1 MKSFGIGFVIAV
13 LALIILLAN
22 SLYIVTDKQTAI
34 LLRFGEIID
43 PKIESGLHFKI
54 PILNTVRKFDS
65 RVLTLD
71 AIPQPY
77 FTEEKKRLIVD
88 AFVKWRISDNEQF
101 YITSSGGQL
110 SALRTLLT
118 QRVDEGLRNQFGK
131 RTVQDVISGERDQLM
146 KALTADLNTVANSEL
161 GVEVIDVRV
170 KKIELPTEV
179 NDSVYN
185 RMRTER
191 ERLAQE
197 LRAEGNEIAE
207 EIRANADKERTV
219 ILADAYKTAELIKG
233 EGDAEATS
241 TYAKAFNKDPEFYE
255 FTRSLSAYQSTF
267 ENKSDVL
274 LIDPESDFFKY
285 LDSSFGTSSSE

>member
-1 MKSFGIGFVIAV
+1 VKSFGIGFVIAI

-146 KALTADLNTVANSEL
+146 KALTADLNKVANSEL

-170 KKIELPTEV
+170 KKIELPSEV

-219 ILADAYKTAELIKG
+219 ILADAYKTAEIIKG

>member
-1 MKSFGIGFVIAV
+1 MRSFGIGFVIAI

-43 PKIESGLHFKI
+43 PKIESGLHFKV

-131 RTVQDVISGERDQLM
+131 RTVQDVISGERDELM
-146 KALTADLNTVANSEL
+146 KVLTADLNKVANSEL

-219 ILADAYKTAELIKG
+219 ILADAYKTAEIIKG

-241 TYAKAFNKDPEFYE
+241 TYAKAFNKNPEFYE

-285 LDSSFGTSSSE
+285 LDSSFGTSKSE

>member
-1 MKSFGIGFVIAV
+1 MRSFGIGFVIGI

-43 PKIESGLHFKI
+43 PKIESGLHFKV

-131 RTVQDVISGERDQLM
+131 RTVQDVISGERDELM
-146 KALTADLNTVANSEL
+146 RVLTADLNKVANAEL
-161 GVEVIDVRV
+161 GVEVLDVRV
-170 KKIELPTEV
+170 KKIELPSEV

-219 ILADAYKTAELIKG
+219 ILADAYKTAEIIKG
-233 EGDAEATS
+233 EGDAAATS
-241 TYAKAFNKDPEFYE
+241 TYAKAFNKNPEFYE

-285 LDSSFGTSSSE
+285 LDSSFGTSKSE

>member
-1 MKSFGIGFVIAV
+1 MKTYRTSFIIISLLVIV
-13 LALIILLAN
+13 VLAN
-22 SLYIVTDKQTAI
+22 SIYIINDKQTGI

-54 PILNTVRKFDS
+54 PVLNTVKKFDS

-71 AIPQPY
+71 AVPQPY
-77 FTEEKKRLIVD
+77 YTQEKKRLIVD
-88 AFVKWRISDNEQF
+88 SFVKWKISDNEQF

-110 SALRTLLT
+110 GAMRTLLT
-118 QRVDEGLRNQFGK
+118 QRVDEGLRNQFGI
-131 RTVQDVISGERDQLM
+131 RTVIEVISGERDELM
-146 KALTADLNTVANSEL
+146 RALTEDINKVATSEL

-170 KKIELPTEV
+170 KKIELPSEV

-197 LRAEGNEIAE
+197 LRAEGNEQAE

-219 ILADAYKTAELIKG
+219 IMADAYKTAEITKG
-233 EGDAEATS
+233 QGDAIATS
-241 TYAKAFNKDPEFYE
+241 TYAKAFNKDAEFYE
-255 FTRSLSAYQSTF
+255 FTRSLKAYQSTF
-267 ENKSDVL
+267 QNKSDIL
-274 LIDPESDFFKY
+274 LIDPDSDFFKY
-285 LDSSFGTSSSE
+285 LDSSVGTPKQ

>member
-1 MKSFGIGFVIAV
+1 MRSFGIGFVIAI

-43 PKIESGLHFKI
+43 PKIESGLHFKV

-146 KALTADLNTVANSEL
+146 RVLTADLDKVANSEL

-219 ILADAYKTAELIKG
+219 ILADAYKTAEIIKG

-241 TYAKAFNKDPEFYE
+241 TYAKAFNKNPEFYE

-285 LDSSFGTSSSE
+285 LDSSFGTSKSE

>member
-1 MKSFGIGFVIAV
+1 MKSFGIGFVIAI

-146 KALTADLNTVANSEL
+146 KALTADLNKVANAEL

-170 KKIELPTEV
+170 KKIELPSEV

-219 ILADAYKTAELIKG
+219 ILADAYKTAEIIKG
-233 EGDAEATS
+233 EGDADATS
-241 TYAKAFNKDPEFYE
+241 TYAEAFNKNPEFYE

-267 ENKSDVL
+267 QNKSDVL

-285 LDSSFGTSSSE
+285 LDSSFGTPSE

>member
-1 MKSFGIGFVIAV
+1 MKSFGIGFVIAS

-146 KALTADLNTVANSEL
+146 NALTADLNTVANAEL

-170 KKIELPTEV
+170 KKIELPSEV

-219 ILADAYKTAELIKG
+219 ILADAYKTAEIIKG

>member
-1 MKSFGIGFVIAV
+1 MKTFRTSFIVV
-13 LALIILLAN
+13 LLLAIVVLAN
-22 SLYIVTDKQTAI
+22 SIYIVSDKQTAI

-54 PILNTVRKFDS
+54 PVFNTVRKFDS

-71 AIPQPY
+71 AVPQPY
-77 FTEEKKRLIVD
+77 YTQEKKRLIVD
-88 AFVKWRISDNEQF
+88 SFVKWKISDNEQF

-110 SALRTLLT
+110 GAMRTLLT
-118 QRVDEGLRNQFGK
+118 QRVDEGLRNQFGI
-131 RTVQDVISGERDQLM
+131 RTVIEVISGERDELM
-146 KALTADLNTVANSEL
+146 RALTEDINKVATTEL

-170 KKIELPTEV
+170 KKIELPSEV

-197 LRAEGNEIAE
+197 LRAEGNEQAE

-219 ILADAYKTAELIKG
+219 IMADAYKTAEITKG
-233 EGDAEATS
+233 QGDAIATS
-241 TYAKAFNKDPEFYE
+241 TYAKAFDKDAEFYE
-255 FTRSLSAYQSTF
+255 FTRSLKAYQSTF
-267 ENKSDVL
+267 QNKSDVL
-274 LIDPESDFFKY
+274 LIDPDSDFFKY
-285 LDSSFGTSSSE
+285 LDSAVGTPKQ

>member
-1 MKSFGIGFVIAV
+1 MRSIGIGFVIAI

-43 PKIESGLHFKI
+43 PKIESGLHFKV

-146 KALTADLNTVANSEL
+146 SVLTADLNKVANSEL

-219 ILADAYKTAELIKG
+219 ILADAYKTAEIIKG

-241 TYAKAFNKDPEFYE
+241 TYAKAFNKNPEFYE

-285 LDSSFGTSSSE
+285 LDSSFGTSKSE

>member
-1 MKSFGIGFVIAV
+1 MKSFGIGFIVLILAV
-13 LALIILLAN
+13 IILLAN
-22 SLYIVTDKQTAI
+22 SLFIVTDKQTAI

-43 PKIESGLHFKI
+43 PKIESGLHFKV

-71 AIPQPY
+71 AVPQPY

-110 SALRTLLT
+110 GALRTLLT

-146 KALTADLNTVANSEL
+146 KALTADLNKVANSEL

-170 KKIELPTEV
+170 KKIELPSEV

-197 LRAEGNEIAE
+197 LRAEGNERAE

-219 ILADAYKTAELIKG
+219 ILADAYKTAEIIKG
-233 EGDAEATS
+233 EGDADATS
-241 TYAKAFNKDPEFYE
+241 TYAEAFNKNPEFYE

-267 ENKSDVL
+267 QNKSDVL

-285 LDSSFGTSSSE
+285 LDSSFGTPSE

>member
-1 MKSFGIGFVIAV
+1 MKSFGIGFVIAI

-146 KALTADLNTVANSEL
+146 RVLTADLNKVANSEL

-170 KKIELPTEV
+170 KKIELPSEV

-219 ILADAYKTAELIKG
+219 ILADAYKTAEIIKG

-241 TYAKAFNKDPEFYE
+241 TYAKAFNKNPEFYE

-285 LDSSFGTSSSE
+285 LDSSFGTSKSE

>member
-1 MKSFGIGFVIAV
+1 MKSFGIGFIIAV
-13 LALIILLAN
+13 LAVIILLAN

-146 KALTADLNTVANSEL
+146 KALTADLNKVANTEL

-219 ILADAYKTAELIKG
+219 ILADAYKTAEIIKG

>member
-1 MKSFGIGFVIAV
+1 MRSFGIGFVIAI

-43 PKIESGLHFKI
+43 PKIESGLHFKV

-131 RTVQDVISGERDQLM
+131 RTVQDVISGERDELM
-146 KALTADLNTVANSEL
+146 KVLTADLNKVANSEL
-161 GVEVIDVRV
+161 GIEVIDVRV

-219 ILADAYKTAELIKG
+219 ILADAYKTAEIIKG
-233 EGDAEATS
+233 DGDAEATS
-241 TYAKAFNKDPEFYE
+241 TYAKAFNTNPEFYE

-285 LDSSFGTSSSE
+285 LDSSFGTSKSE

>member
-1 MKSFGIGFVIAV
+1 MKSFGIGFVIAL

-43 PKIESGLHFKI
+43 PKIESGLHFKV

-131 RTVQDVISGERDQLM
+131 RTVQDVISGERDELM
-146 KALTADLNTVANSEL
+146 RVLTADLNKVANSEL

-219 ILADAYKTAELIKG
+219 ILADAYKTAEIIKG

-241 TYAKAFNKDPEFYE
+241 TYAKAFNKNPEFYE

-285 LDSSFGTSSSE
+285 LDSSFGTTKSE

>member
-1 MKSFGIGFVIAV
+1 MRSFGIGFVIAI

-43 PKIESGLHFKI
+43 PKIESGLHFKV

-88 AFVKWRISDNEQF
+88 AFVKWRITDNEQF

-131 RTVQDVISGERDQLM
+131 RTVQDVISGERDELM
-146 KALTADLNTVANSEL
+146 KVLTADLNKVANSEL

-170 KKIELPTEV
+170 KKIELPSEV

-219 ILADAYKTAELIKG
+219 ILADAYKTAEIIKG

-241 TYAKAFNKDPEFYE
+241 TYAKAFNKNPEFYE

-285 LDSSFGTSSSE
+285 LDSSFGTSKSE

>member
-1 MKSFGIGFVIAV
+1 MKSFGIGFVIAI

-146 KALTADLNTVANSEL
+146 KALTADLNKVANTEL

-170 KKIELPTEV
+170 KKIELPSEV

-219 ILADAYKTAELIKG
+219 ILADAYKTAEIIKG

-285 LDSSFGTSSSE
+285 LDSSFGTPSSE

>member
-1 MKSFGIGFVIAV
+1 MKSFGIGFIVLILAV
-13 LALIILLAN
+13 IILLAN
-22 SLYIVTDKQTAI
+22 SLFIVTDKQTAI

-43 PKIESGLHFKI
+43 PKIESGLHFKV

-71 AIPQPY
+71 AVPQPY

-110 SALRTLLT
+110 GALRTLLT

-146 KALTADLNTVANSEL
+146 KALTADLNKVANSEL

-170 KKIELPTEV
+170 KKIELPSEV

-219 ILADAYKTAELIKG
+219 ILADAYKTAEIIKG

-241 TYAKAFNKDPEFYE
+241 TYAQAFNKDPEFYE

>member
-1 MKSFGIGFVIAV
+1 MRSFGIGFVIAI

-43 PKIESGLHFKI
+43 PKIESGLHFKV

-71 AIPQPY
+71 AVPQPY

-146 KALTADLNTVANSEL
+146 RVLTADLNKVANSEL

-219 ILADAYKTAELIKG
+219 ILADAYKTAEIIKG

-241 TYAKAFNKDPEFYE
+241 TYAKAFNKNPEFYE

-285 LDSSFGTSSSE
+285 LDSSFGTSKSE

>member
-1 MKSFGIGFVIAV
+1 MKSFKLSFVVILIALV
-13 LALIILLAN
+13 VILAN
-22 SLYIVTDKQTAI
+22 SIYIVTDKQTGI

-71 AIPQPY
+71 AVPQPY
-77 FTEEKKRLIVD
+77 YTEEKKRLIVD
-88 AFVKWRISDNEQF
+88 AFVKWKISDNEQF

-110 SALRTLLT
+110 GAMRTLLT
-118 QRVDEGLRNQFGK
+118 QRVDEGLRNQFGI
-131 RTVQDVISGERDQLM
+131 RTVKEVISGERDELM
-146 KALTADLNTVANSEL
+146 RALTEDLNIVATSEL
-161 GVEVIDVRV
+161 GIEVIDVRV
-170 KKIELPTEV
+170 KKIELPSEV

-219 ILADAYKTAELIKG
+219 ILADAYKKAEITKG
-233 EGDAEATS
+233 EGDANATS
-241 TYAKAFNKDPEFYE
+241 TYAQAFNKNPEFYE
-255 FTRSLSAYQSTF
+255 FTRSLKAYQATF
-267 ENKSDVL
+267 ENKSDIL
-274 LIDPESDFFKY
+274 LIDPDSDFFKY
-285 LDSSFGTSSSE
+285 LDSSLGTPNQ

>member
-1 MKSFGIGFVIAV
+1 MRSFGIGFVIAI
-13 LALIILLAN
+13 LALVILLAN

-43 PKIESGLHFKI
+43 PKIESGLHFKV

-146 KALTADLNTVANSEL
+146 SVLTADLNKVANSEL

-219 ILADAYKTAELIKG
+219 SLADAYKTAEIIKG

-241 TYAKAFNKDPEFYE
+241 TYAKAFNKNPEFYE

-285 LDSSFGTSSSE
+285 LDSSFGTSKSE

>member
-1 MKSFGIGFVIAV
+1 MKSFGIGFIVLILAV
-13 LALIILLAN
+13 IILLAN
-22 SLYIVTDKQTAI
+22 SLFIVTDKQTAI

-43 PKIESGLHFKI
+43 PKIESGLHFKV

-71 AIPQPY
+71 AVPQPY

-110 SALRTLLT
+110 GALRTLLT

-146 KALTADLNTVANSEL
+146 KALTADLNKVANSEL

-170 KKIELPTEV
+170 KKIELPSEV

-219 ILADAYKTAELIKG
+219 ILADAYKTAEIIKG
-233 EGDAEATS
+233 EGDADATS
-241 TYAKAFNKDPEFYE
+241 TYAEAFNKNPEFYE

-267 ENKSDVL
+267 QNKSDVL

-285 LDSSFGTSSSE
+285 LDSSFGTPSE

>member
-1 MKSFGIGFVIAV
+1 MRSFGIGFVIGI

-43 PKIESGLHFKI
+43 PKIESGLHFKV

-131 RTVQDVISGERDQLM
+131 RTVQDVISGERDELM
-146 KALTADLNTVANSEL
+146 RVLTADLNKVANAEL

-219 ILADAYKTAELIKG
+219 ILADAYKAAEIIKG
-233 EGDAEATS
+233 EGDAAATS
-241 TYAKAFNKDPEFYE
+241 TYAKAFNKNPEFYE

-285 LDSSFGTSSSE
+285 LDSSFGTSKSE

>member
-1 MKSFGIGFVIAV
+1 MRSFGIGFVIAI

-43 PKIESGLHFKI
+43 PKIESGLHFKV

-131 RTVQDVISGERDQLM
+131 RTVQDVISGERDELM
-146 KALTADLNTVANSEL
+146 RVLTADLNKVANSEL

-170 KKIELPTEV
+170 KKIELPSEV

-219 ILADAYKTAELIKG
+219 ILADAYKTAEIIKG

-241 TYAKAFNKDPEFYE
+241 TYAKAFNKNPEFYE

-274 LIDPESDFFKY
+274 LIDPESYFFKY
-285 LDSSFGTSSSE
+285 LDSSFGTSKSE

>member
-1 MKSFGIGFVIAV
+1 MRSFGIGFVIAI
-13 LALIILLAN
+13 LALVILLAN

-43 PKIESGLHFKI
+43 PKIESGLHFKV

-146 KALTADLNTVANSEL
+146 RVLTADLNKVANSEL

-219 ILADAYKTAELIKG
+219 ILADAYKTAEIIKG

-241 TYAKAFNKDPEFYE
+241 TYAKAFNKNPEFYE

-285 LDSSFGTSSSE
+285 LDSSFGTSKSE

>member
-1 MKSFGIGFVIAV
+1 MKSFGIGFIVLILAV
-13 LALIILLAN
+13 IILLAN
-22 SLYIVTDKQTAI
+22 SLFIVTDKQTAI

-43 PKIESGLHFKI
+43 PKIESGLHFKV

-110 SALRTLLT
+110 GALRTLLT

-146 KALTADLNTVANSEL
+146 KALTADLNKVANSEL

-170 KKIELPTEV
+170 KKIELPSEV

-219 ILADAYKTAELIKG
+219 ILADAYKTAEIIKG
-233 EGDAEATS
+233 EGDADATS
-241 TYAKAFNKDPEFYE
+241 TYAEAFNKNPEFYE

-267 ENKSDVL
+267 QNKSDVL

-285 LDSSFGTSSSE
+285 LDSSFGTPSE

>member
-1 MKSFGIGFVIAV
+1 MRSFGIGFVIAI

-43 PKIESGLHFKI
+43 PKIESGLHFKV

-146 KALTADLNTVANSEL
+146 KVLTADLNTVANSEL

-170 KKIELPTEV
+170 KKIELPSEV

-219 ILADAYKTAELIKG
+219 ILADAYKTAEIIKG

-285 LDSSFGTSSSE
+285 LDSSFGTSKSE

>member
-1 MKSFGIGFVIAV
+1 MKSFGIGFVIAT

-43 PKIESGLHFKI
+43 PKIESGLHFKV

-131 RTVQDVISGERDQLM
+131 RTVQDVISGERDELM
-146 KALTADLNTVANSEL
+146 RVLTADLNKVANSEL

-219 ILADAYKTAELIKG
+219 ILADAYKTAEIIKG

-241 TYAKAFNKDPEFYE
+241 TYAKAFNKNPEFYE

-285 LDSSFGTSSSE
+285 LDSSFGTSKSE

>member
-1 MKSFGIGFVIAV
+1 M
-13 LALIILLAN
+13 
-22 SLYIVTDKQTAI
+22 
-34 LLRFGEIID
+34 
-43 PKIESGLHFKI
+43 
-54 PILNTVRKFDS
+54 RKFDS

-146 KALTADLNTVANSEL
+146 RVLTADLNKVANSEL

-219 ILADAYKTAELIKG
+219 ILADAYKTAEIIKG

-241 TYAKAFNKDPEFYE
+241 TYAKAFNKNPEFYE

-285 LDSSFGTSSSE
+285 LDSSFGTSKSE

>member
-1 MKSFGIGFVIAV
+1 MKSFGIGFIVLILAV
-13 LALIILLAN
+13 IILLAN
-22 SLYIVTDKQTAI
+22 SLFIVTDKQTAI

-43 PKIESGLHFKI
+43 PKIESGLHFKV

-71 AIPQPY
+71 AVPQPY

-110 SALRTLLT
+110 GALRTLLT

-131 RTVQDVISGERDQLM
+131 RTVQDVISGERDELM
-146 KALTADLNTVANSEL
+146 KALTADLNKVANSEL

-219 ILADAYKTAELIKG
+219 ILADAYKTAEIIKG
-233 EGDAEATS
+233 EGDADATS
-241 TYAKAFNKDPEFYE
+241 TYAEAFNKNPEFYE

-267 ENKSDVL
+267 QNKSDVL

-285 LDSSFGTSSSE
+285 LDSSFGTPSE

>member
-1 MKSFGIGFVIAV
+1 MKSFGIGFIVLILAV
-13 LALIILLAN
+13 IILLAN
-22 SLYIVTDKQTAI
+22 SLFIVTDKQTAI

-43 PKIESGLHFKI
+43 PKIESGLHFKV

-71 AIPQPY
+71 AVPQPY

-110 SALRTLLT
+110 GALRTLLT

-146 KALTADLNTVANSEL
+146 KALTADLNEVANSEL

-170 KKIELPTEV
+170 KKIELPSEV

-219 ILADAYKTAELIKG
+219 ILADAYKTAEIIKG
-233 EGDAEATS
+233 EGDADATS
-241 TYAKAFNKDPEFYE
+241 TYAEAFNKNPELYE

-267 ENKSDVL
+267 QNKSDVL

-285 LDSSFGTSSSE
+285 LDSSFGTPSE

>member
-1 MKSFGIGFVIAV
+1 MRSFGIGFVIAI
-13 LALIILLAN
+13 LALVILLAN

-43 PKIESGLHFKI
+43 PKIESGLHFKV

-146 KALTADLNTVANSEL
+146 SVLTADLNKVANSEL

-219 ILADAYKTAELIKG
+219 ILADAYKTAEIIKG

-241 TYAKAFNKDPEFYE
+241 TYAKAFNKNPEFYE

-285 LDSSFGTSSSE
+285 LDSSFGTSKSE

>member
-1 MKSFGIGFVIAV
+1 MRSFGIGFVIAI

-43 PKIESGLHFKI
+43 PKIESGLHFKV

-131 RTVQDVISGERDQLM
+131 RTVQDVISGERDELM
-146 KALTADLNTVANSEL
+146 KVLTADLNKVANSEL

-219 ILADAYKTAELIKG
+219 ILADAYKTAEIIKG

-241 TYAKAFNKDPEFYE
+241 TYAKAFNKNPEFYE

-267 ENKSDVL
+267 ENKSDVR
-274 LIDPESDFFKY
+274 LIDSD
-285 LDSSFGTSSSE
+285 

>member
-1 MKSFGIGFVIAV
+1 MRSFGIGFVIAI

-43 PKIESGLHFKI
+43 PKIESGLHFKV

-88 AFVKWRISDNEQF
+88 AFVKWRITDNEQF

-131 RTVQDVISGERDQLM
+131 RTVQDVISGERDELM
-146 KALTADLNTVANSEL
+146 KVLTADLNKVANSEL

-219 ILADAYKTAELIKG
+219 ILADAYKTAEIIKG

-241 TYAKAFNKDPEFYE
+241 TYAKAFNKNPEFYE

-285 LDSSFGTSSSE
+285 LDSSFGTSKSE